1 MYLSFINLSQEFI
14 MLRRF
19 LLVVISVAVVLSGF
33 VAAFS
38 AEEDLKEVKIKT
50 SAYSFMCKNRI
61 ETELKN
67 INGIEDSFLNLDD
80 KVVTIKYNSKS
91 INPEEMKKNIE
102 DMGYEA
108 EIMKNLTQSE
118 VKTNKDAR

>member
-1 MYLSFINLSQEFI
+1 
-14 MLRRF
+14 MLKRF
-19 LLVVISVAVVLSGF
+19 LLVVIGVAVVLSGF

-38 AEEDLKEVKIKT
+38 AEEDLQEVKIKT

-80 KVVTIKYNSKS
+80 KIVTIKYNSKS
-91 INPEEMKKNIE
+91 INPDEMKKNIE
-102 DMGYEA
+102 DLGYEA
-108 EIMKNLTQSE
+108 EIMKNSTQSE
-118 VKTNKDAR
+118 VKADKNTR